1 MDRETLYLLI
11 RHLKGIVK
19 ALEKLLEK
27 SDEKLS
33 SP

>member
-27 SDEKLS
+27 KNET
-33 SP
+33 